1 MAEEGEAGQNSSSG
15 APTATPGAG
24 ADGLQ
29 VLARTLA
36 SSIEVTMAAA
46 MEGFMDKLE
55 SRLGTGSGGSPVAAS
70 SGATPTPI
78 TDAGPTTVA
87 AATKPSD
94 ANSVGKYTHT
104 SSTPMDRVQEWNDHG
119 SLTKLP
125 INTE

>member
-1 MAEEGEAGQNSSSG
+1 MAEEGEASQNSNSG
-15 APTATPGAG
+15 APAATPGAG

-36 SSIEVTMAAA
+36 SSIEVTMAAT
-46 MEGFMDKLE
+46 MEGFIDKLE
-55 SRLGTGSGGSPVAAS
+55 SWLGTGSGGSPVAAS
-70 SGATPTPI
+70 SGATPTPV
-78 TDAGPTTVA
+78 TDPTTVA
-87 AATKPSD
+87 AATKLSD